1 MGQKI
6 HPIGFRVGI
15 SRPWSSRWF
24 FGMRANPKL
33 TDRAQYRT
41 YLQQDEAI
49 RATVNKLVGSAGI
62 ASLDIERTT
71 GGLRVIVKAAR
82 PGVVIGRGG
91 KGIQDL
97 TAAIDKV
104 LKKTPGYQQVPL
116 SLNVEELKR
125 SEVSAAHVAH
135 TITQD
140 IQRRIRFRQ
149 SMRKQL
155 DALMQNKDVKGAKIL
170 MKGRLDG
177 AEIARKEWKVKGSLP
192 LQTLRADIDYAAAT
206 AFTTYGTI
214 GIKVWIYKGDVFDR
228 D

>member
-1 MGQKI
+1 MGNKSN
-6 HPIGFRVGI
+6 PIGFRVGI

-24 FGMRANPKL
+24 FGVRANPKAG
-33 TDRAQYRT
+33 DRAQYQT

-49 RATVNKLVGSAGI
+49 RKTVYDRVSAAGI
-62 ASLDIERTT
+62 ASLDIERTS
-71 GGLRVIVKAAR
+71 GSLRVVIKAGR

-97 TAAIDKV
+97 TAAIDKAIKAV
-104 LKKTPGYQQVPL
+104 PGYQQVPL

-125 SEVSAAHVAH
+125 SEVAAANVANN
-135 TITQD
+135 IVQD

-155 DALMQNKDVKGAKIL
+155 EALMQNKDVKGAKIL

-177 AEIARKEWKVKGSLP
+177 AEIARTEWKVKGSLP

>member
-6 HPIGFRVGI
+6 NPIGFRVGI

-24 FGMRANPKL
+24 FGVRANAKIN
-33 TDRAQYRT
+33 DRAQYTT
-41 YLQQDEAI
+41 YLMQDEAI
-49 RATVNKLVGSAGI
+49 RNEINKRVSAAGI
-62 ASLDIERTT
+62 ASLDIERTS
-71 GGLRVIVKAAR
+71 GNLRVVIKAAR

-97 TAAIDKV
+97 TAALDKI

-125 SEVSAAHVAH
+125 SEVSAAATAQNIV
-135 TITQD
+135 QD

-170 MKGRLDG
+170 MGGRLDG
-177 AEIARKEWKVKGSLP
+177 AEIARREWKVRGSLP
-192 LQTLRADIDYAAAT
+192 LQTLRADIDYAQAT
-206 AFTTYGTI
+206 AFTTYGTV
-214 GIKVWIYKGDVFDR
+214 GIKVWVYKGDVFND
-228 D
+228 

>member
-6 HPIGFRVGI
+6 NPVGFRVGV
-15 SRPWSSRWF
+15 SRPWSARWF
-24 FGMRANPKL
+24 FGMRHNPKV

-41 YLQQDEAI
+41 YLMQDEAI
-49 RATVNKLVGSAGI
+49 RDAVTKKVSAAGI
-62 ASLDIERTT
+62 ASLDIERTS
-71 GGLRVIVKAAR
+71 GSLRVKIKAAR

-91 KGIQDL
+91 KGIQEL
-97 TAAIDKV
+97 TAAIDKA
-104 LKKTPGYQQVPL
+104 LKAIPGYAPVPL
-116 SLNVEELKR
+116 SLDVEELKR
-125 SEVSAAHVAH
+125 GDVSAATTAH
-135 TITQD
+135 NIVQD

-155 DALMQNKDVKGAKIL
+155 DLLMQNKDVKGAKIL
-170 MKGRLDG
+170 LGGRLDG
-177 AEIARKEWKVKGSLP
+177 AEIARREWKVRGSLP
-192 LQTLRADIDYAAAT
+192 LQTLRADIDYAQAT

>member
-6 HPIGFRVGI
+6 NPIGFRVGV

-24 FGMRANPKL
+24 FGVRANPKL
-33 TDRAQYRT
+33 NDRAQYKT
-41 YLQQDEAI
+41 YLMQDEAI
-49 RATVNKLVGSAGI
+49 RDTVNKRVSAAGI
-62 ASLDIERTT
+62 ASLDIERTS
-71 GGLRVIVKAAR
+71 GNLRVVLKAAR

-97 TAAIDKV
+97 TQAIDKA
-104 LKKTPGYQQVPL
+104 LKATPGYQQVPL

-125 SEVSAAHVAH
+125 SEVSAATTANNIV
-135 TITQD
+135 QD

-170 MKGRLDG
+170 MGGRLDG
-177 AEIARKEWKVKGSLP
+177 AEIARREWKVRGSLP
-192 LQTLRADIDYAAAT
+192 LQTLRADIDYAQAT
-206 AFTTYGTI
+206 AFTTYGTV
-214 GIKVWIYKGDVFDR
+214 GIKVWIYKGDVFDKE
-228 D
+228 

>member
-6 HPIGFRVGI
+6 NPIGFRVGI

-24 FGMRANPKL
+24 FGVRANPKQN
-33 TDRAQYRT
+33 DRAQYQT
-41 YLQQDEAI
+41 YLMQDEAI
-49 RATVNKLVGSAGI
+49 RKVINDRVAAAGI
-62 ASLDIERTT
+62 AVLDIERTS
-71 GGLRVIVKAAR
+71 GSLRVVIKAAR

-97 TAAIDKV
+97 TAAIDQA

-125 SEVSAAHVAH
+125 SEVSAAATAQ
-135 TITQD
+135 TIVQD

-206 AFTTYGTI
+206 AMTTYGTI